1 MINRRAKAFITLL
14 SSAAGVYA
22 ATPALAQDV
31 VVPSGG
37 ATTETSEENAQSPS
51 TTRIADG
58 DIIVTA
64 RKREETL
71 INVPVAVSALNAA
84 DINRYQA
91 TDLTKIAQLVPQVII
106 AKTGGGGAGASFAI
120 RGVGSSAL
128 DSGIEQTVSVNIDG
142 LQVSRGRLATQGFFD
157 VQQVEVLKGPQALF
171 FGKNSP
177 GGVISLRTNGAT
189 KTFQAYARA
198 GYEFNADER
207 YIEGAISGPISD
219 TLGFRVAL
227 RADKM
232 DGYLTNV
239 AGPLVLPSDP
249 GFIRPGAGSRK
260 SPSNREFLGRIT
272 LDWNP
277 TDNFHAVLKVFG
289 SDLKNN
295 GETANNEV
303 KCNAPPPQTLDLPTG
318 TYVSDP
324 YGDCKLNG
332 IRSSTALPEGRAVN
346 YPRSRDGRPYT
357 DYKSILTSLTM
368 DYTLGNAKLTSVT
381 GYYKYNNGSFD
392 NFDFSA
398 VGAVWGFNQD
408 ISSAFSQELRL
419 GTTFDGP
426 INFVVGGYFESS
438 KRNTLG
444 NGMIA
449 SVGLDPVTGR
459 YDNWSLIT
467 NNKGKTYSLFGQAIW
482 NIMPNLELAG
492 GVRWTRETK
501 SVLVENTYVH
511 SIFAGFGIVNPAGV
525 QLNGRF
531 RDSNFSP
538 EATLTWHPTT
548 RTTLYAAYKT
558 GYKSGGFSN
567 PSILSNGQT
576 IQDLSFNPEKAKGG
590 EIGAKGKF
598 VDNRLTLNA
607 AVYNYKF
614 TGLQLTS
621 FDADTVAFSIR
632 NAAAARTKGVEVDAN
647 FAVNEKLT
655 LRGAVGYNRARYLNF
670 AGAPCYT
677 AETAAEGCVGGVQ
690 DLSGTQ
696 LVRAPA
702 WNVNGG
708 ASYDTPVTRGANLGL
723 SVDGRYTTGYWMQ
736 ENQNPLGYQ
745 KGFFLLS
752 ASVRVHEADDRWEVA
767 VIGRNLTNKY
777 YGVGSQD
784 KTFAPTNEV
793 TVSMGRPREV
803 ALQGTVRF

>member
-1 MINRRAKAFITLL
+1 MGKARKSAYIFALL
-14 SSAAGVYA
+14 GSSAWLCMAPAAAQESAPADTAAPQADAPQGSRPYA
-22 ATPALAQDV
+22 
-31 VVPSGG
+31 SG
-37 ATTETSEENAQSPS
+37 
-51 TTRIADG
+51 G

-71 INVPVAVSALNAA
+71 LDVPVAVSALSAA
-84 DINRYQA
+84 DMNRYQA
-91 TDLTKIAQLVPQVII
+91 NDLTKIGQMVPQVII

-177 GGVISLRTNGAT
+177 GGVISLRTAGAT
-189 KTFQAYARA
+189 KGFEAYARA

-207 YIEGAISGPISD
+207 YVEGAVSGPVTD
-219 TLGFRVAL
+219 TLGFRIAG

-249 GFIRPGAGSRK
+249 DFIRPGAGSRR
-260 SPSNREFLGRIT
+260 SPSNREFLGRLT

-277 TDNFHAVLKVFG
+277 TDAFSAVLKVFG

-303 KCNAPPPQTLDLPTG
+303 KCNGPAPQTLDLASG
-318 TYVSDP
+318 TIVSDP
-324 YGDCKLNG
+324 FGDCTLNG
-332 IRSSTALPEGRAVN
+332 KRSSTALPQGRAVN
-346 YPRSRDGRPYT
+346 YPGAKDGRPYT
-357 DYKSILTSLTM
+357 DYWSVLTSLTLN
-368 DYTLGNAKLTSVT
+368 YKLDWATITAVS

-398 VGAVWGFNQD
+398 VGVVWGYNRD
-408 ISSAFSQELRL
+408 ISSAFSQEVRL
-419 GTTFDGP
+419 ATDFSGP
-426 INFVVGGYFESS
+426 FNVVLGGYFESA
-438 KRNTLG
+438 KRDTLG
-444 NGMIA
+444 NGA
-449 SVGLDPVTGR
+449 VGSFGLDPATGR
-459 YDNWSLIT
+459 YDNWSLISD
-467 NNKGKTYSLFGQAIW
+467 NKGKTYSLFGQAIW

-501 SVLVENTYVH
+501 RVEVGNTYVNAN
-511 SIFAGFGIVNPAGV
+511 IAPIGIVNPANV
-525 QLNGRF
+525 FLSGRF
-531 RDSNFSP
+531 KDDNFSP
-538 EATLTWHPTT
+538 EATLSWHPTPN
-548 RTTLYAAYKT
+548 TTLYGAYKT

-567 PSILSNGQT
+567 PSILSFGQT
-576 IQDLSFNPEKAKGG
+576 INDLSFAPEKAKGG

-607 AVYNYKF
+607 AIYNYKF

-632 NAAAARTKGVEVDAN
+632 NAAAARTKGAEVDASFTVDEN
-647 FAVNEKLT
+647 LT
-655 LRGAVGYNRARYLNF
+655 VRGAVGYNKARYTNF
-670 AGAPCYT
+670 LGAPCYT
-677 AETAAEGCVGGVQ
+677 AETAAQGCVNGVQ
-690 DLSGTQ
+690 DLSGTP

-702 WNVNGG
+702 WNVSGG
-708 ASYDTPVTRGANLGL
+708 ATYDAPVTQAMNLGVSL
-723 SVDGRYTTGYWMQ
+723 DGRYTSGYWMQ

-745 KGFFLLS
+745 KGFLLLN
-752 ASVRVHEADDRWEVA
+752 ASVRVHEPDDRWEVA
-767 VIGRNLTNKY
+767 LIGKNLTNKY

-793 TVSMGRPREV
+793 TVSMGRPREI